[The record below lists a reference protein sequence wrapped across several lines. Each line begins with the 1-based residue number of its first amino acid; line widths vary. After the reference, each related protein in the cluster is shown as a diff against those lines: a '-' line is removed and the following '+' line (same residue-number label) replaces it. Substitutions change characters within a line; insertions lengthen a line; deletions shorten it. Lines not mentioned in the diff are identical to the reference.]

1 MVKILRGLF
10 AGLFLHLREL
20 LFGLVVEL
28 GELPIFGAVVYVQVH
43 QLSIINR
50 THLCDSMQYSL
61 LNSLI
66 GIPITTYIIYL
77 SIKASRCD

>member
-1 MVKILRGLF
+1 MVKIFRGLF
-10 AGLFLHLREL
+10 AGLFFHLREL

-50 THLCDSMQYSL
+50 TRLCDSIQYSL
-61 LNSLI
+61 YKSLI
-66 GIPITTYIIYL
+66 DSQITTYIIYL
-77 SIKASRCD
+77 SIKAFLCD